1 MQPIMDALWEK
12 AESPLQRSDR
22 QHINE
27 RKKRRERRKH
37 IVWYVLLAALL
48 FSTILYMC
56 LFIK

>member
-1 MQPIMDALWEK
+1 MQPIMDAIWEK
-12 AESPLQRSDR
+12 AESLLQRSDR
-22 QHINE
+22 QHVNE

-48 FSTILYMC
+48 FSATLYMC